1 MCHMAEGLLSCAS
14 CTSRS
19 KMPCARC
26 PRVCCLCPAFG
37 RLLAFLCFLVRVLV
51 SQRSSLRARSC
62 VCVCVRVCV
71 CACVCYGSEEE
82 DTCVCYGSEEED
94 TCVCYGSEEEDT
106 CVCYGSEEEDKCVC
120 YGSEAA
126 TSAAS
131 CVCVCSRDSAATSAA
146 SSLIQDATHQN
157 PVVCERE
164 RVQCICENMFSQMH
178 YRNTWH
184 VTGSRHQLRHG
195 SGHVD
200 APLQVLLQD
209 MRQCCHTA

>member
-71 CACVCYGSEEE
+71 CA
-82 DTCVCYGSEEED
+82 
-94 TCVCYGSEEEDT
+94 CVCYGSEEEDT